1 MPIVTPKEHMPN
13 LAPELDVFVAR
24 AALAGRKT
32 SMPELARDEFALTRG
47 PPSPHGK
54 IGSGT

>member
-32 SMPELARDEFALTRG
+32 SMPELARDEFALTQRLEL
-47 PPSPHGK
+47 SQ
-54 IGSGT
+54 TQ